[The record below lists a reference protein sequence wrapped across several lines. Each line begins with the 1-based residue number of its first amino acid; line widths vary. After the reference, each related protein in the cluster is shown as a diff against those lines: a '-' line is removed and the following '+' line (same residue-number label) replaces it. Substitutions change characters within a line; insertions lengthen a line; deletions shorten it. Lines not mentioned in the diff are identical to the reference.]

1 MYERAGGEAFGVSST
16 QSGKPKGVAAALA
29 ANAIEIQ
36 QQIKIIDVEKYR
48 TRVSFIQEDL
58 RRSTGV
64 LSNHRDKGAQREENH
79 FRRLPYAVLRGSR
92 EQHCVHWLIT

>member
-1 MYERAGGEAFGVSST
+1 
-16 QSGKPKGVAAALA
+16 VAAALA

-64 LSNHRDKGAQREENH
+64 LSNHHEKDAQREENH
-79 FRRLPYAVLRGSR
+79 SGEYHSVFFEKVLSNIAFNGCNIASR
-92 EQHCVHWLIT
+92 

>member
-1 MYERAGGEAFGVSST
+1 
-16 QSGKPKGVAAALA
+16 VAAALA

-64 LSNHRDKGAQREENH
+64 LSNHHNDRAERGNT
-79 FRRLPYAVLRGSR
+79 FRRLIFANKIVSDDYRAFTANRVFS
-92 EQHCVHWLIT
+92 E

>member
-16 QSGKPKGVAAALA
+16 QSGKSKGVAATLA
-29 ANAIEIQ
+29 ANAIGIQ

-79 FRRLPYAVLRGSR
+79 SGDYHTVFFEEVVSNIAFTGS
-92 EQHCVHWLIT
+92 